1 MINSPLPCCEKCQK
15 AGPTTFKISLSWHG
29 GIFYK
34 QFHLLIGITK
44 LTFFRSLL
52 VVKSA
57 PALKFSPCFL
67 WLISEF
73 WARLH
78 NLLKGQEISEWK
90 YEVVVLPKTW
100 TKNLKKSVLSIQD
113 RIFQIFS
120 FILWAMRRL
129 HIFILKFP
137 ALRKDWLLQL
147 QKATDALK
155 YMNTETHGITGWFL
169 QLYKSFNFDISFK
182 RCT

>member
-1 MINSPLPCCEKCQK
+1 MTSDKKKGTFWVFFTCTSSGDECHLVLECGVHDINDWVMINSPLPCCEKCQK

-57 PALKFSPCFL
+57 PAIKFSPCFL

-73 WARLH
+73 WARLR

-90 YEVVVLPKTW
+90 YEVVTCPKHEQNFL
-100 TKNLKKSVLSIQD
+100 KNSALNIQD

-120 FILWAMRRL
+120 FIFWAN
-129 HIFILKFP
+129 
-137 ALRKDWLLQL
+137 
-147 QKATDALK
+147 AT
-155 YMNTETHGITGWFL
+155 T
-169 QLYKSFNFDISFK
+169 
-182 RCT
+182 